1 MTTQV
6 SPKTV
11 KLLAKFMRP
20 LAEEGL
26 MSVPEMQEILA
37 NLKHLAEKD
46 ELLPPIPPKL
56 VDQSEAAEMLGVSY
70 SNFKKLER
78 EGKLPFPRKML
89 GSCVRYRNLDICRF
103 IMASDGDG
111 TGALDVEEDAVPEEA
126 TRGNKA

>member
-6 SPKTV
+6 RPKTV

-26 MSVPEMQEILA
+26 MSIPEMQEILTQ
-37 NLKHLAEKD
+37 LKHLAEKD

-56 VDQSEAAEMLGVSY
+56 VDQTEAAEMIGVSY

-78 EGKLPFPRKML
+78 EGKIPFPRKML
-89 GSCVRYRNLDICRF
+89 GSCVRYRNVDICRF

-111 TGALDVEEDAVPEEA
+111 AGAMDVEADGMSTETAQAGRP
-126 TRGNKA
+126 